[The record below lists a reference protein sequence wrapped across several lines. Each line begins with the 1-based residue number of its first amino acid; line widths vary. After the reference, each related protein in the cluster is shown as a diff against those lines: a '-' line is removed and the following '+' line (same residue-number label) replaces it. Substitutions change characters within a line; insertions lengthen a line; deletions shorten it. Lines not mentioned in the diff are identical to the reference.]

1 MFRKK
6 ETCDRLVA
14 MRVCESEDAVNGR
27 WVWVV
32 DGKKGKGGLEW
43 SSGDVRGGVWW
54 ANVEVVV
61 VGLSEM

>member
-1 MFRKK
+1 M
-6 ETCDRLVA
+6 RLVA
-14 MRVCESEDAVNGR
+14 IRVCVFEDAVNGR

-32 DGKKGKGGLEW
+32 DRKTVKGGLEW